1 MGLYTI
7 KEVEII
13 ISRTAPTIYAYMR
26 SDDETRSFFAE
37 HRQKRQKGG
46 YLYDDEAI
54 ERLKNRFGV
63 ADGVP
68 VGEIENENGDFPLS
82 VPAPSTEIDRLSRE
96 NVALSVELED
106 LKGKYQALQSDFDR
120 VNGQMVELLRQN
132 ALKDDEINRL
142 LLIIQEEKQEK
153 KQIMLM
159 LPPPK
164 KTIGERIKALF
175 RQESKQEPS

>member
-13 ISRTAPTIYAYMR
+13 VNRTAPTIYTYMR
-26 SDDETRSFFAE
+26 SDDDTRSFFAE

-68 VGEIENENGDFPLS
+68 VGEIENENGNNPILS
-82 VPAPSTEIDRLSRE
+82 PAPSTEIDRLSRE
-96 NVALSVELED
+96 NDALSVELED
-106 LKGKYQALQSDFDR
+106 LKGKYQALQGDFDR

-175 RQESKQEPS
+175 RQRSKQEPS